1 LDTGLNATSTELL
14 DTGLNATSTELL
26 DTGLNATSTELLD
39 TVEPELTPEIIVP
52 DATISLQFDNIESES
67 ISENDTS
74 TEDQTEKETLKLSG
88 ENDFIQIEDLTV
100 TNDLD
105 GLTITV
111 WVKPDYSAGSS
122 EFTIISKEKSFSLSI
137 NNNILPEK
145 TAKFSVFDGIKWTT
159 IESTST
165 IPEQWTFLSA
175 TFDGETISIY
185 VDATKEGT
193 IEIVGVPT
201 LSIRGELEITA
212 VESITSEEDIVIG
225 ATITTKSKISTSN
238 LFSGEIDDVL
248 LYDYVLDDEQI
259 RAIYEQTKD
268 LHAELDNV
276 EELSIEEIIAQMT
289 IEQEQIDTGVHATST
304 ELLDTGLNATSTE
317 LLGVNETIIEPVEP
331 VELTVEPI
339 LTSTKETYLIS
350 EDVVLDLE
358 FYNEYDVLMNELAE
372 LDNALQLL
380 TIDVNQTL
388 QETTISLD
396 SASVNQTSSNPVLNF
411 INILFFIPEANA
423 ANLNDEDAS
432 KIEIENTIAEII
444 KLKEQLNALKEDPNL
459 TEEEIKA
466 AKAQLKKVI
475 QQIKLTAS
483 QVSKTDLKDEG
494 AKLDKLADD
503 IEKIGGVEP
512 EALIQT
518 ESWVGIDETIVGE
531 VYDSEGNLIPLKINY
546 EKLRDGKFNIIVEFD
561 KDTKPGL
568 YKLKTT
574 LTVNGQ
580 TFVSESEFA
589 WGLVSLNTV
598 KSIYKPG
605 ETAEFV
611 IVVLDNEGHPV
622 SNANL
627 VMMITAPNSEI
638 TNLSLGNGITAN
650 EESGL
655 YDAEYTTSVEG
666 TYLVDINA
674 QTEGIN
680 TDFST
685 TFDVAGFFEFDII
698 RTAQSKID
706 PITNPNSF
714 DVRIDIESFV
724 GGQSLEIKE
733 TVPSVFDVVTDASVQ
748 AVGDTKILT
757 WNKQLIEDKTYVEYS
772 YSIPLE
778 FPQLYALGPIE
789 INYGDLQTFTEARPW
804 FVAADPQFATPDG
817 DVDTTGWLEGAS
829 LDGDGSLFNE
839 IDDAVADGDTTYV
852 FTTIASYFEVSL
864 SNVDDPNSNADHII
878 HVNATVFNFGG
889 PLERITL
896 ALFEGGEQRAV
907 SANASP
913 PLPSVNRGSYTE
925 LTYELSAAE
934 ADSITDYA
942 DLSI

>member
-1 LDTGLNATSTELL
+1 M
-14 DTGLNATSTELL
+14 
-26 DTGLNATSTELLD
+26 
-39 TVEPELTPEIIVP
+39 
-52 DATISLQFDNIESES
+52 
-67 ISENDTS
+67 
-74 TEDQTEKETLKLSG
+74 
-88 ENDFIQIEDLTV
+88 
-100 TNDLD
+100 
-105 GLTITV
+105 
-111 WVKPDYSAGSS
+111 
-122 EFTIISKEKSFSLSI
+122 
-137 NNNILPEK
+137 
-145 TAKFSVFDGIKWTT
+145 FDGIKWTT
-159 IESTST
+159 IESNST

-193 IEIVGVPT
+193 MEIVGVPT

-225 ATITTKSKISTSN
+225 ATITTKSEISTSN

-276 EELSIEEIIAQMT
+276 EELSIEEIIAQMV
-289 IEQEQIDTGVHATST
+289 IEQEQNDTGLNATST
-304 ELLDTGLNATSTE
+304 EPVYTGLNATSTE

-358 FYNEYDVLMNELAE
+358 FYNEYDVLMNELVE

-388 QETTISLD
+388 QETTIGLD
-396 SASVNQTSSNPVLNF
+396 SASVNQTSPNPVLNF

-444 KLKEQLNALKEDPNL
+444 KLKEQLDALKEDPNL
-459 TEEEIKA
+459 TEEEINA
-466 AKAQLKKVI
+466 AKAQLEKVI

-483 QVSKTDLKDEG
+483 QVSKTELKDEG
-494 AKLDKLADD
+494 AKLDKSADD

-512 EALIQT
+512 EAPIQT

-546 EKLRDGKFNIIVEFD
+546 EKLRDGKFNIKVEFD

-574 LTVNGQ
+574 LTVDGQ

-611 IVVLDNEGHPV
+611 
-622 SNANL
+622 
-627 VMMITAPNSEI
+627 
-638 TNLSLGNGITAN
+638 
-650 EESGL
+650 
-655 YDAEYTTSVEG
+655 
-666 TYLVDINA
+666 
-674 QTEGIN
+674 
-680 TDFST
+680 
-685 TFDVAGFFEFDII
+685 
-698 RTAQSKID
+698 
-706 PITNPNSF
+706 
-714 DVRIDIESFV
+714 
-724 GGQSLEIKE
+724 
-733 TVPSVFDVVTDASVQ
+733 
-748 AVGDTKILT
+748 
-757 WNKQLIEDKTYVEYS
+757 
-772 YSIPLE
+772 
-778 FPQLYALGPIE
+778 
-789 INYGDLQTFTEARPW
+789 
-804 FVAADPQFATPDG
+804 
-817 DVDTTGWLEGAS
+817 
-829 LDGDGSLFNE
+829 
-839 IDDAVADGDTTYV
+839 
-852 FTTIASYFEVSL
+852 
-864 SNVDDPNSNADHII
+864 
-878 HVNATVFNFGG
+878 
-889 PLERITL
+889 
-896 ALFEGGEQRAV
+896 
-907 SANASP
+907 
-913 PLPSVNRGSYTE
+913 
-925 LTYELSAAE
+925 
-934 ADSITDYA
+934 
-942 DLSI
+942 